1 MRHLMTYDTKASVLA
16 NLYVLVLSLV
26 LYYDIIESTEVVG
39 LVFDFVIHQV
49 RK

>member
-26 LYYDIIESTEVVG
+26 LYYDIIESTEVV
-39 LVFDFVIHQV
+39 VFDFVIHQV